1 MESWNNEVTKYYLGK
16 LVTTDIP
23 EGQRAKQMLAKTK
36 DCSKQLNEMDALLYN
51 SRVSEKDECLE
62 MFQNIYDNFIN
73 LQNSEGE
80 VLFSVS
86 SPFKNVISKGT
97 KLYRVVEDKNYKG
110 INFNSH
116 LGRMNKEGEPVLYT
130 AFNKNVALR
139 EVPEY
144 QKNYLNEYE
153 VVNDI
158 PVLYCQFDNIVG
170 MPNVTSVDRKI
181 AK

>member
-153 VVNDI
+153 VVNDTGFI
-158 PVLYCQFDNIVG
+158 LPI
-170 MPNVTSVDRKI
+170 
-181 AK
+181 